1 MSKLKSTFN
10 IIIPLLI
17 VLDRIPKELNNGTC
31 YMILSLLLK
40 LSSCKLTSRP
50 LLPKAY

>member
-1 MSKLKSTFN
+1 MSKLKSSFN

-17 VLDRIPKELNNGTC
+17 VLDRIPKDLTHGNC

-40 LSSCKLTSRP
+40 LSSCMLIS
-50 LLPKAY
+50 